1 MNFEKPEKSEFWKNE
16 QKFLEISSF
25 YTCVPNHNH
34 MKYSSWDTEWD
45 RIFCHFGPFFVF
57 YTVPEI
63 WHVIDVII
71 FHFGLYI
78 SSPKNENFK
87 KMKKTPGDII
97 ILYKC
102 TKNHDHMLY
111 CSWDMMCDRCN
122 CYFSF
127 WAIFCPSTPLTAQKT
142 KISKKFKKRPE
153 ISSFNTNVPKITIIC
168 FIVPEIWHV
177 TVIIVIFNFGL
188 FFALLPLWQPEK
200 WKLQKNEK
208 NELGDI
214 IILHMCT
221 NNYD

>member
-87 KMKKTPGDII
+87 KMKKNTWR
-97 ILYKC
+97 YHHFTQVHQKSC
-102 TKNHDHMLY
+102 S
-111 CSWDMMCDRCN
+111 CSWDMAHDRCN
-122 CYFSF
+122 WYFSF
-127 WAIFCPSTPLTAQKT
+127 WTVFHLFTPSTAQKI
-142 KISKKFKKRPE
+142 KISKKWKNLLE
-153 ISSFNTNVPKITIIC
+153 ISLYTWVPKIMIRWC
-168 FIVPEIWHV
+168 MVPEIWCVMDGETDGQMEKV
-177 TVIIVIFNFGL
+177 TYRGGC
-188 FFALLPLWQPEK
+188 P
-200 WKLQKNEK
+200 
-208 NELGDI
+208 
-214 IILHMCT
+214 T
-221 NNYD
+221 